1 MPRKAKSTPAI
12 SLEKATYSPAYF
24 VGRERELA
32 TITSRL
38 EDNLWSGGAIAAPS
52 VIHIWGLQGV
62 GKTWFLKQLQEA
74 SRQIAPRTHKKRG
87 VLCLWLDF
95 EDSTLSNATGLQDA
109 ALADSLVRQA
119 REQMQQAAEELPA
132 PGNLPAAIEF
142 LKGLTGDYAL
152 LLLCDTAEKLAHEDQ
167 LRLGSELIA
176 PLIRT
181 DQVIVVMAGR
191 RELPRWRDLAV
202 RQRLKSFELKPFDKA
217 TTREQFQKLNY
228 PPELADIVY
237 RLSFGHPYAS
247 QVIGASLNITY
258 RSAQSA
264 ADFEQEHLD
273 EVKVLLG
280 KVEDELL
287 KAAESADRKIIRC
300 LAAVRRFNIESA
312 RKILRDLQSDALGR
326 RSDGEFLLLFEDL
339 QRTGLVWWSS
349 EKHGYVVGEPLRRI
363 IDLRIEKADPPDF
376 QRRHKTALAFY
387 SQAVERNPLDQP
399 LYLLEILYHVARRE
413 VCAGAEELKQ
423 VIIQDFIEQYLDP
436 AHLSADGADT
446 FRHLL
451 ERDEELQNSRNILPY
466 EIREDINTR
475 ISALINE
482 RDAQVK
488 EEGAQG

>member
-1 MPRKAKSTPAI
+1 MPRKANSSSDI
-12 SLEKATYSPAYF
+12 SVEKAVYSPAYF

-32 TITSRL
+32 IVTSRL

-52 VIHIWGLQGV
+52 VIHVWGLQGV
-62 GKTWFLKQLQEA
+62 GKTWFLRQLQAA
-74 SRQIAPRTHKKRG
+74 SRQIAPQAHQKRG

-95 EDSTLSNATGLQDA
+95 EDATLSDAGGLHDA
-109 ALADSLVRQA
+109 ALADSLVQQA
-119 REQMQQAAEELPA
+119 REQMQETAEELPA
-132 PGNLPAAIEF
+132 PGDLPAAVEF
-142 LKGLTGDYAL
+142 LKSLTTDYAL
-152 LLLCDTAEKLAHEDQ
+152 LLLCDTAERLAHEDQ

-247 QVIGASLNITY
+247 QVIGASLSSTH
-258 RSAQSA
+258 RSAQAA
-264 ADFEQEHLD
+264 ADFEQEHLE

-287 KAAESADRKIIRC
+287 KTAESADRRTIRC
-300 LAAVRRFNIESA
+300 LAALRRFNIESA
-312 RKILRDLQSDALGR
+312 RKVLRDLHSEAFGR
-326 RSDGEFLLLFEDL
+326 RSDGEFLKLFENL
-339 QRTGLVWWSS
+339 QKTSLVWWSS

-363 IDLRIEKADPPDF
+363 IDLRIEKAGPADF
-376 QRRHKTALAFY
+376 QQRHAAALAFY
-387 SQAVERNPLDQP
+387 CQAVERNPLDQP

-413 VCAGAEELKQ
+413 VSAGAEELKQ
-423 VIIQDFIEQYLDP
+423 VIIRDFIEPYLDP

-446 FRHLL
+446 FWHLL
-451 ERDEELQNSRNILPY
+451 DRDEELQNSRNILPHD
-466 EIREDINTR
+466 IREDINTR

-488 EEGAQG
+488 WEGTQQ